1 MTSRMTISMGNY
13 VTKDKMAT
21 HMTESG
27 EKAKST
33 ALGFIAGQTE
43 VIMKANM
50 WMGRNTE
57 KAG

>member
-1 MTSRMTISMGNY
+1 MTISMENY

-33 ALGFIAGQTE
+33 ALGFTAGQTE

-57 KAG
+57 KAE

>member
-1 MTSRMTISMGNY
+1 MTISMGNY

>member
-1 MTSRMTISMGNY
+1 MTISMGNY

-21 HMTESG
+21 HMMGSG
-27 EKAKST
+27 ERAKSM
-33 ALGFIAGQTE
+33 ASAFIAGQME